1 VTLSEEDEGFE
12 DDDDYGFEDNE
23 GFEGIEE

>member
-1 VTLSEEDEGFE
+1 MTLSEEDEGFE